1 VAQLSDAR
9 RPDFFIVGAP
19 KCGTTAMTS
28 YLGSHP
34 QIFMPAAKELHFF
47 GSDLDYRRRRQ
58 TEAEYLAAFAH
69 ARDAKRA
76 GEASVGY
83 LYSERAP
90 HEILRFSP
98 AADALIML
106 RDPIEMIQSQ
116 HAQELFMGQEDLE
129 DLEAAL
135 AAEPDRARGRRIP
148 AGSTQ
153 PYLLRYTWI
162 ARYAEH
168 VARYLDAFGRERVH
182 VTLFDDF
189 SRDTSAAYADVVR
202 FLGCDVGFRPEFP
215 IVNQRKGARSTRLQ
229 RVVRDPPAILRSAAR
244 RAMPLGA
251 RVRLRH
257 AFYRLNARDATM
269 SPMSDTLR
277 RQLRV
282 EFAPDVRRLADLI
295 GRDLTAWLP
304 VEAESRP

>member
-1 VAQLSDAR
+1 MAPLSDGR

-19 KCGTTAMTS
+19 KSGTTAMTS

-34 QIFMPAAKELHFF
+34 RIFMPAAKELHFF
-47 GSDLDYRRRRQ
+47 GSDLDYRRRRP
-58 TEAEYLAAFAH
+58 TEAEYLAAFAR
-69 ARDAKRA
+69 AGDAKRA

-83 LYSERAP
+83 IYSERAP
-90 HEILRFSP
+90 SEILRFSP

-116 HAQELFMGQEDLE
+116 HAQELFMGQEDIE

-135 AAEPDRARGRRIP
+135 AAEPDRTRGRRIP
-148 AGSTQ
+148 PGSTQ

-162 ARYAEH
+162 ARYADH
-168 VARYLDAFGRERVH
+168 VARYLDAFGRDRVH
-182 VTLFDDF
+182 VTLFDDLR
-189 SRDTSAAYADVVR
+189 RDTAAAFLDVVR
-202 FLGCDVGFRPEFP
+202 FLGCDDGFMPDFP
-215 IVNQRKGARSTRLQ
+215 IVNQRKGVRSTRLQ
-229 RVVRDPPAILRSAAR
+229 RIVRDPPRTLRSAAR
-244 RAMPLGA
+244 RALPLAA

-257 AFYRLNARDATM
+257 AFYRLNTRDATM
-269 SPMSDTLR
+269 SPMSDALR

-304 VEAESRP
+304 DEAESRP

>member
-1 VAQLSDAR
+1 LSDAR

-19 KCGTTAMTS
+19 KCGTTAMAS
-28 YLGSHP
+28 YLGRHP
-34 QIFMPAAKELHFF
+34 RIFMPAAKELHYF
-47 GSDLDYRRRRQ
+47 GSDLDYRRRRP
-58 TEAEYLAAFAH
+58 TDAEYLAVFAH
-69 ARDAKRA
+69 AGNAERA

-83 LYSERAP
+83 IYSERAP
-90 HEILRFSP
+90 QEILDFSR
-98 AADALIML
+98 ASDALIML

-116 HAQELFMGQEDLE
+116 HAQELFMGQEDIE

-148 AGSTQ
+148 PGSTQ

-162 ARYAEH
+162 ARYADH
-168 VARYLDAFGRERVH
+168 VGRYLDAFGRDRVH

-189 SRDTSAAYADVVR
+189 TRDTPAAYAEVVR
-202 FLGCDVGFRPEFP
+202 FLGCDDGFTPDFP
-215 IVNQRKGARSTRLQ
+215 IVNQRKGVRSARLQ
-229 RVVRDPPAILRSAAR
+229 RIVRDPPGILRSAAR
-244 RAMPLGA
+244 RALPLGA

-257 AFYRLNARDATM
+257 AFYGLNTRRATM
-269 SPMSDTLR
+269 SPMSDALR

-282 EFAPDVRRLADLI
+282 EFAPDVRRLANLI

-304 VEAESRP
+304 DEAESRT